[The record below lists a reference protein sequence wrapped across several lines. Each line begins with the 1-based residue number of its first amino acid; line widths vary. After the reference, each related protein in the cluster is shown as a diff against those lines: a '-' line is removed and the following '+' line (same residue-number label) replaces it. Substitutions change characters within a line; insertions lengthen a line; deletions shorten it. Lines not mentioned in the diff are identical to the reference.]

1 MSHEP
6 PKSAIDEFKGKQ
18 GLTRLINA
26 LGYSKDGL
34 AAAWKN
40 EAAFREEVLLAAVAF
55 PLAFYLGQTGIERAL
70 LAGSILFILIVEILN
85 SAVEAVVD
93 KASPEKHELA
103 KRAKDM
109 GSAAVLLQIHAD
121 RNGSKSAGSVFPR
134 MRNIKTDLRMPRQ
147 VRFSVRIPFDR
158 YLFSIQPILFLHSHP
173 EQLPSA
179 LREFPF
185 QLFFFALRL
194 CNFFQINYRLLHPAS
209 PSS

>member
-70 LAGSILFILIVEILN
+70 LAGSILFILIVEILH

-109 GSAAVLLQIHAD
+109 GSAAVLL
-121 RNGSKSAGSVFPR
+121 
-134 MRNIKTDLRMPRQ
+134 
-147 VRFSVRIPFDR
+147 
-158 YLFSIQPILFLHSHP
+158 
-173 EQLPSA
+173 A
-179 LREFPF
+179 LLNAAVIWACVLWR
-185 QLFFFALRL
+185 
-194 CNFFQINYRLLHPAS
+194 
-209 PSS
+209 

>member
-70 LAGSILFILIVEILN
+70 LAGSILIILIVEILK

-109 GSAAVLLQIHAD
+109 GSAAVLL
-121 RNGSKSAGSVFPR
+121 S
-134 MRNIKTDLRMPRQ
+134 
-147 VRFSVRIPFDR
+147 
-158 YLFSIQPILFLHSHP
+158 
-173 EQLPSA
+173 
-179 LREFPF
+179 
-185 QLFFFALRL
+185 
-194 CNFFQINYRLLHPAS
+194 LLNAAVIWACVLWR
-209 PSS
+209 